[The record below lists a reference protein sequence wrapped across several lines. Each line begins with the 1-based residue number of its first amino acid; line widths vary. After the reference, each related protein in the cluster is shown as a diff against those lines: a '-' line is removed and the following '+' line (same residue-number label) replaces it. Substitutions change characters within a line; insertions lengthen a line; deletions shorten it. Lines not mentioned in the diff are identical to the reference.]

1 MTVLTLSFFC
11 LWFSVPRVL
20 RGASLPLDLH
30 RLIIFLVSANYFH
43 SSSLCF
49 PNHFRT
55 MVSVAVATLKATSL
69 LQQGQ
74 YKRAMEMLQSSL
86 VDLRSR
92 LEEDSSQHDK
102 VTRADAAHDRR
113 HSDTEIRVLALH
125 TSLHPTE
132 ETSFPLRSQGFF
144 SLYDRSLAIASED
157 ELDQEDCDK
166 GTSELD
172 EHRLT
177 AVVLYNMALCYHLR
191 ATQQQGSSNDRFVR
205 KAIRL
210 YNLAL
215 ELLQGNPD
223 SRPRSSDALVCLAV
237 LNNLGHAY
245 QHFNEVEKAQSC
257 FDQLVSVLQSSPVAA
272 TYDSIQDVNHFALT
286 ALLHDQV
293 FPTAPAA

>member
-1 MTVLTLSFFC
+1 
-11 LWFSVPRVL
+11 
-20 RGASLPLDLH
+20 
-30 RLIIFLVSANYFH
+30 
-43 SSSLCF
+43 
-49 PNHFRT
+49 

-92 LEEDSSQHDK
+92 LEEGSSQRNK
-102 VTRADAAHDRR
+102 VTRANAAHDWRY
-113 HSDTEIRVLALH
+113 SDNEIRVLALH

-132 ETSFPLRSQGFF
+132 ENAFPLRSQGFF
-144 SLYDRSLAIASED
+144 SLYDRSLAIASDD
-157 ELDQEDCDK
+157 ELDQRDSDK
-166 GTSELD
+166 VTSSLD

-177 AVVLYNMALCYHLR
+177 SVVLYNMALCYHLR
-191 ATQQQGSSNDRFVR
+191 ATQQQGSSNDRFMR

-215 ELLQGNPD
+215 ELLEGNSAS

-245 QHFNEVEKAQSC
+245 QYFNEVEKAQYC

-272 TYDSIQDVNHFALT
+272 AYDSIQDVNHFALT